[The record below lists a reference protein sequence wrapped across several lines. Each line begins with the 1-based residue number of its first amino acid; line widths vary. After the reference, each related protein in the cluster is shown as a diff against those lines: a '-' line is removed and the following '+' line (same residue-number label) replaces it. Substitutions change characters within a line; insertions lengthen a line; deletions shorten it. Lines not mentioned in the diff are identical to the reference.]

1 MHDDAHSPGRRGV
14 SHPGLAFESA
24 TPLVGRAI
32 DLIRQG
38 PVATTD
44 LACEVFKLSQAPDGL
59 VAGLVY
65 ELLGTDHRVTVD
77 DRGVWSV
84 APEREEF
91 PASATLLSEIEFAVV
106 DVETTG
112 SKREDRVM
120 EIACV
125 TVVGGSICGRYSTL
139 VDPGCWIPDRIRRL
153 TGIDA
158 SMVESAPRFEGIA
171 AVVRRALSGRVFVA
185 HNARFDWR
193 FVSDEMLRARAE
205 IPSGDKLCTVRFARR
220 ALPGLRRWG
229 LDALISYYG
238 LECRARHRAWGD
250 ALVTAEILLNLL
262 ESADRRGIGDWE
274 QLQRWLGGQPIGG
287 GADDSSH

>member
-1 MHDDAHSPGRRGV
+1 MHDDADSAGRRRV
-14 SHPGLAFESA
+14 SHPGLAFDSA
-24 TPLVGRAI
+24 TPLVSRAI
-32 DLIRQG
+32 DRLRQG

-44 LACEVFKLSQAPDGL
+44 LAHDVFELRQAPDGL
-59 VAGLVY
+59 AARLVY
-65 ELLGTDHRVTVD
+65 ELLGSDHRVAVD
-77 DRGVWSV
+77 DGGIWSL
-84 APEREEF
+84 AHNRLQSR
-91 PASATLLSEIEFAVV
+91 ASSPLLSDLEFAVV

-125 TVVGGSICGRYSTL
+125 TVAGGSICGRYSTL
-139 VDPGCWIPDRIRRL
+139 VNPGCWIPDRISRL
-153 TGIDA
+153 TGIDVA
-158 SMVESAPRFEGIA
+158 MVQEAPRFEGIA
-171 AVVRRALSGRVFVA
+171 TVVRRALNGRVFVA

-205 IPSGDKLCTVRFARR
+205 IPSGDRLCTVRFAKR

-250 ALVTAEILLNLL
+250 ALVTAEILMNLL
-262 ESADRRGIGDWE
+262 EVADRRGIADWE
-274 QLQRWLGGQPIGG
+274 QLQRWLSGQPVGG
-287 GADDSSH
+287 GADDAHV